1 MNKNKNQIILLAGI
15 VAVVIVLGI
24 FYAFIPRMFEDYSR
38 AAENAERST
47 KDLERVEAEF
57 NKSESALL
65 KEEDLLKNIKAIY
78 QANPTSST
86 DNLSMFGSQFDDV
99 IQRIQQNGLMIRAI
113 EYQMTPDFDP
123 LSKAND
129 YNTCALKFFLV
140 GSYSQLKTLLHELNT
155 NFPYLLGLSKVN
167 ILVYED
173 NTDYIL
179 ADFAVTLYSKK
190 AKK

>member
-1 MNKNKNQIILLAGI
+1 MNKNKSQLLLLAGV
-15 VAVVIVLGI
+15 VAVGI
-24 FYAFIPRMFEDYSR
+24 AIAILFAFIPNMFSNFDS
-38 AAENAERST
+38 AKQKAERS
-47 KDLERVEAEF
+47 KQDLEKVEAEF

-78 QANPTSST
+78 QATPSAST
-86 DNLSMFGSQFDDV
+86 DNLSMFGTQFDDV

-123 LSKAND
+123 LSKAPD

-140 GSYSQLKTLLHELNT
+140 GSYGQMKTLLNELNT
-155 NFPYLLGLSKVN
+155 NFPYLLGISKVN

-173 NTDYIL
+173 NTDYVL